1 MAPATAPRR
10 APVPGSGPESA
21 PPRLR
26 VVGPPTRQRRP
37 WSIRPTLI
45 AAVTLVLGSLLA
57 VAVAQAYMTQ
67 QQVRLTAVQTRL
79 AAQAG
84 EYRDLEL
91 RVAEL
96 SNPAHVVGAAQQQG
110 LTVPSQITDLPE
122 VTVPSTTVAPTASNS
137 QKKPTASA
145 RHGTHAGA
153 PGAGGT

>member
-1 MAPATAPRR
+1 MAPASAPRR
-10 APVPGSGPESA
+10 APVPSRDPDHA
-21 PPRLR
+21 LPRLR
-26 VVGPPTRQRRP
+26 VVGPPSRHRKP

-45 AAVTLVLGSLLA
+45 AVVTLVLGSLLA

-84 EYRDLEL
+84 EHRDLEL
-91 RVAEL
+91 KVAEL
-96 SNPAHVVGAAQQQG
+96 SNPAHVVGAAQSQG

-122 VTVPSTTVAPTASNS
+122 VTVPTTTATTTASTAP
-137 QKKPTASA
+137 KKPPATTHHSTRA
-145 RHGTHAGA
+145 RP